1 MAEKLVIPPDVVDR
15 KAYLQYLAIGKNPIL
30 KNPFYETSEG
40 DVINLKVFPATIRKQ
55 IAHLS
60 PSEQETVME
69 LKNKYNRLIAQRGG
83 VKTKAFQANNG
94 DKVDRQ
100 RKNALEQDCIE
111 LLGKMFTPAETV
123 QILGEEYGIVVTERH
138 VSNILTKYLP
148 EIERRREEF
157 RNKVQDVRLYNKR
170 SRLEEL
176 GWMYSKMKQRYI
188 SLQSDTAYNSMLR
201 TLEQIRKEAE
211 GDTLTINGA
220 IDISVETEV
229 QLHIQQEIYKTINL
243 KEIILGRVAARM
255 GFDLGKLVAGLHNS
269 YYSKFIQM
277 SGDFDPNASMMFP
290 SANQYDFEEIEK
302 HVNVNEVQD
311 IKAIDVTEAEHNV
324 VETGKDIFLRKIRE
338 QRARQQQRMESVDS
352 LADSKRPDA
361 DTPPGMDRPRE
372 RFADKFIKGG
382 SAAARAK
389 GGDGKRIKK

>member
-277 SGDFDPNASMMFP
+277 SGEFDPNASMMFP